1 VTSPRNLGDLVV
13 IPLDLAGWA
22 QEAAAGPMLTAVPVA
37 VLAGLVSFLSP
48 CVVPLLPGYLS
59 YATGMSL
66 GDLEQPRRQRLRM
79 LIGTT
84 AFVLGFAVVFVA
96 AGAAVGALGVLLL
109 THQRLIEIIAGAGAV
124 LMGLAYAGAVPFGRR
139 ERRLDLAP
147 KVGLAGAPLL
157 GVVFG
162 VGWTPCIGPTL
173 AVVLNLALTTGTAT
187 RGALLAFAYALGLGL
202 PFVVAGKALQRL
214 SGVLGLVR
222 RHQRL
227 LTLLSGASMVAVG
240 VLLVTGIWTHL
251 TAVLRSWALRYT
263 TPI

>member
-1 VTSPRNLGDLVV
+1 V
-13 IPLDLAGWA
+13 IALDLASWA
-22 QEAAAGPMLTAVPVA
+22 QQAAGGPMLAALPVA

-66 GDLEQPRRQRLRM
+66 SHLEQPRRQRLRM
-79 LIGTT
+79 LLGTSL
-84 AFVLGFAVVFVA
+84 FVLGFSVVFVA
-96 AGAAVGALGVLLL
+96 AGAAVGALGILLL
-109 THQRLIEIIAGAGAV
+109 TQQRLIETIAGVGAV
-124 LMGLAYAGAVPFGRR
+124 LMGLAYAGALPFGRR

-157 GVVFG
+157 GIVFG

-187 RGALLAFAYALGLGL
+187 RGAVLAFAYALGLGL
-202 PFVVAGKALQRL
+202 PFVIAGQALQRL
-214 SGVLGLVR
+214 SNVLGLVR
-222 RHQRL
+222 RHQRP
-227 LTLLSGASMVAVG
+227 LTLISGTTMAAVG
-240 VLLVTGIWTHL
+240 VLLITGLWARL
-251 TAVLRSWALRYT
+251 TAILRGWALQYT